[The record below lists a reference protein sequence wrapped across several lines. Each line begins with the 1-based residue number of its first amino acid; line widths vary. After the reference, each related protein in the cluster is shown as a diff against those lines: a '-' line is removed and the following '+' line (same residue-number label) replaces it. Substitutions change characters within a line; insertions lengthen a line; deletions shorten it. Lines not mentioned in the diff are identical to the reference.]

1 MDDKDKHENL
11 FGDISSS
18 SSEDESDNGS
28 EISRQIPYES
38 TNMTEDDSNYP
49 IDKEMLDKKAKIN
62 SMHVSSSAP
71 NLEDMNSNS
80 NSGFPPIK
88 RTRLNSSKGDDIFE
102 ALGMLD
108 DANSCEVFEKPP
120 AFLNLD
126 KTSKTSIM
134 HKSATVG
141 GNLGGLDIL
150 EELDDAG
157 DSFRSTFLQ
166 TTFEGLIDDQ
176 KNANDNKEEKITN
189 LNDSNEDSKFE
200 TTVPSEIDLDENI
213 KNNDTSDDE
222 EQEVKRNDEDE
233 IIHLKTQLLV
243 GNLDKEQ
250 LDRYEAYKRSCFPRS
265 VIKRLIQ
272 EATKCT
278 VNVNVVITI
287 AGMAKVFVSELVEEA
302 LDIQEALGDTGEPLL
317 PKHLELAYQTLQDQG
332 KLFGC
337 KGFRKNPFT

>member
-28 EISRQIPYES
+28 ENSRQIPYED
-38 TNMTEDDSNYP
+38 TIMTEDDSNYP
-49 IDKEMLDKKAKIN
+49 IDKETLDEKKKIT
-62 SMHVSSSAP
+62 SFHVSNSAP

-80 NSGFPPIK
+80 GFTPMK
-88 RTRLNSSKGDDIFE
+88 RARLSSTKGDDIFE

-108 DANSCEVFEKPP
+108 DANSCEAFEKPP

-126 KTSKTSIM
+126 KAAKTSM
-134 HKSATVG
+134 FHKSATVG
-141 GNLGGLDIL
+141 SNLAGLDIL

-176 KNANDNKEEKITN
+176 KYINVNKEEKVSN
-189 LNDSNEDSKFE
+189 LNDSNDDSKFD
-200 TTVPSEIDLDENI
+200 TTIASEMDLDENI
-213 KNNDTSDDE
+213 KDNETSDDE
-222 EQEVKRNDEDE
+222 ETEIKRNDEDE

-243 GNLDKEQ
+243 GNLDKDQ

-265 VIKRLIQ
+265 VIKKLIQ

-287 AGMAKVFVSELVEEA
+287 A
-302 LDIQEALGDTGEPLL
+302 DIQEALGDTGEPLL
-317 PKHLELAYQTLQDQG
+317 PKHLELAYQTLQEQG

>member
-1 MDDKDKHENL
+1 MDDRDKHENL

-18 SSEDESDNGS
+18 SSEDESDNES
-28 EISRQIPYES
+28 ETSRQIPFED
-38 TNMTEDDSNYP
+38 TIMTEDDSNYP
-49 IDKEMLDKKAKIN
+49 IDKETLDEKKKMN
-62 SMHVSSSAP
+62 SFHVSISAP

-80 NSGFPPIK
+80 GFTPIK
-88 RTRLNSSKGDDIFE
+88 RARLPSTKGDDIFE

-108 DANSCEVFEKPP
+108 DANSCETFEKPP
-120 AFLNLD
+120 AFLNLN
-126 KTSKTSIM
+126 KVTKTSIL

-141 GNLGGLDIL
+141 GNLAGLDIL

-176 KNANDNKEEKITN
+176 KFTGNNKEEKPSN
-189 LNDSNEDSKFE
+189 LNDSNEDSKFD
-200 TTVPSEIDLDENI
+200 TTVASEMDLDENI
-213 KNNDTSDDE
+213 KDNDTTDDE
-222 EQEVKRNDEDE
+222 EAEIKRNDEDE

-243 GNLDKEQ
+243 GNLDKDQ

-317 PKHLELAYQTLQDQG
+317 PKHLELAYQTLQEQG

-337 KGFRKNPFT
+337 KGFRKNPFS